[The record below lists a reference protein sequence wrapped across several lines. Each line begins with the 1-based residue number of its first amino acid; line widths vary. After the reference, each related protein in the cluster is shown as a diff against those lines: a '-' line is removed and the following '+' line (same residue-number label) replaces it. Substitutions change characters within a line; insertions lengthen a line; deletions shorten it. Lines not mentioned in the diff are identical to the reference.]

1 MAESFERETKEGYK
15 GPVDDKGKGVYGK
28 RNPDA
33 VIEARCRRL
42 FLRQGSGLSTRQLVL
57 EHSDRESIAVTTGW
71 KDWARVNE
79 WLQQDWENE
88 KAKMHARLNNMRLR
102 AINMAL
108 KKSQLSSAQALMADL
123 GRSIGEGTEFT
134 TAEEV
139 KLNISIEPQQNQG
152 ET

>member
-1 MAESFERETKEGYK
+1 MAESFERETKEGYN

-42 FLRQGSGLSTRQLVL
+42 FLQQGAGLSTRQLVL
-57 EHSDRESIAVTTGW
+57 EHASRESIAVTTAW
-71 KDWARVNE
+71 KDWSRVND
-79 WLQQDWENE
+79 WLQEDWETD

-108 KKSQLSSAQALMADL
+108 KKSQLSSAQALLADL
-123 GRSIGEGTEFT
+123 GRSIGEGSEFA

-139 KLNISIEPQQNQG
+139 KLNISIEPSA
-152 ET
+152 EK